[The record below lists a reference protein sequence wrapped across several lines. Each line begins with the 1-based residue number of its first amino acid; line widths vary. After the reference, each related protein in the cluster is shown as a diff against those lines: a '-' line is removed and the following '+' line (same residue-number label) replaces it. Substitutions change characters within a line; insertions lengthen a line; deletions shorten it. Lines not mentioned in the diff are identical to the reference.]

1 MVEQNM
7 IETLSDVQKAVAT
20 LCNAE
25 MLARDEE
32 EILLLKA
39 FRKLNETNKINTIF
53 KVLLA
58 AQMEQLD
65 K

>member
-1 MVEQNM
+1 MAEQNV
-7 IETLSDVQKAVAT
+7 IETLSDVQKTIVT
-20 LCNAE
+20 LYNSE

-53 KVLLA
+53 KLLLV
-58 AQMEQLD
+58 AQTEQLD